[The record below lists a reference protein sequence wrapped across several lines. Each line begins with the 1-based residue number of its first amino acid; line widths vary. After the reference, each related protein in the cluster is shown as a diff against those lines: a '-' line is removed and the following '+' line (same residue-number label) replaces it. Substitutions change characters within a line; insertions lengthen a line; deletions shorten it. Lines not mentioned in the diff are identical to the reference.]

1 MNEPDPFSNGDPAG
15 DDAPYEWL
23 DEWLCEY
30 VDGTMDPALEK
41 VFRTYVEANPELKAH
56 VARLRETRDLLSECS
71 GPKPLSDEACQRA
84 CDRVQR
90 RVCGRVE
97 CDMLRSQ
104 VSLESVVE
112 KRSAVVAGL
121 TLSTVALVLGLFTGA
136 LLFGPS
142 PSATAVAD
150 APADPERNA
159 APQRDAP
166 RVTATPAPQPLM
178 QYRLS
183 QDSTL
188 AAPSGPLP
196 LTTIGAP

>member
-112 KRSAVVAGL
+112 SGR
-121 TLSTVALVLGLFTGA
+121 
-136 LLFGPS
+136 PS
-142 PSATAVAD
+142 
-150 APADPERNA
+150 
-159 APQRDAP
+159 
-166 RVTATPAPQPLM
+166 
-178 QYRLS
+178 
-183 QDSTL
+183 
-188 AAPSGPLP
+188 
-196 LTTIGAP
+196 